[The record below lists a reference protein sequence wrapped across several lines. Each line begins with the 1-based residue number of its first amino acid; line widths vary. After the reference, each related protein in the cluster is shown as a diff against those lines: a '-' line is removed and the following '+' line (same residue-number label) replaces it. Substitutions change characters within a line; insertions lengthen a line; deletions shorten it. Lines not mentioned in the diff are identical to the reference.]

1 MVSTLIFISFFLSAI
16 LSILTFTKT
25 KNKWVALLVAFC
37 WNSVFLVGST
47 LIYYL
52 CNEEAKLFGLGH
64 TSIYVLPL
72 FIPIISW
79 IDFFIIELIR
89 KYNKNVDSN

>member
-1 MVSTLIFISFFLSAI
+1 MVSILIFISFFISAI

-47 LIYYL
+47 WIYYFV
-52 CNEEAKLFGLGH
+52 NEEAKLFGLGH
-64 TSIYVLPL
+64 NSVFVLPL
-72 FIPIISW
+72 LIPIISW
-79 IDFFIIELIR
+79 INYFIIELVR
-89 KYNKNVDSN
+89 K

>member
-47 LIYYL
+47 WIFYL
-52 CNEEAKLFGLGH
+52 FNEEAKLFGLGH
-64 TSIYVLPL
+64 TSFFVLPL
-72 FIPIISW
+72 LIPIISW
-79 IDFFIIELIR
+79 FDYFIIEVIR
-89 KYNKNVDSN
+89 K